1 MHLLWSPYKLT
12 FHNKRRGRG
21 FSTNPW
27 AVEALEPRTAIEQC
41 SRQEAQTLKGRR
53 EPPSHHES

>member
-41 SRQEAQTLKGRR
+41 TGKRLRL
-53 EPPSHHES
+53 